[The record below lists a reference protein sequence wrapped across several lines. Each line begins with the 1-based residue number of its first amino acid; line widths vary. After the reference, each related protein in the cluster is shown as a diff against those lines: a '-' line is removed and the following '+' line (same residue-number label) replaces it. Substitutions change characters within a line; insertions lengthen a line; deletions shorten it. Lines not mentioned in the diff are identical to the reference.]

1 MLHRA
6 VGGSGRFRIECV
18 LRPAAMVVLRPS
30 AWFWKNT
37 GQNTNE
43 CMLARAARGLPFR
56 TIRVKCLVDGLRF
69 SRLPGCH
76 TPKGVGSRTDARTR
90 WQNDQ
95 HFSEITHSRQE
106 WPPTTTIR
114 SPRPATR
121 GRLAA
126 SPATRA
132 IIGHQATHVKRN
144 ARRHDARC
152 RRAFPFNSPST

>member
-95 HFSEITHSRQE
+95 HFSEITHSRRE
-106 WPPTTTIR
+106 WPPGR
-114 SPRPATR
+114 VAT
-121 GRLAA
+121 AA
-126 SPATRA
+126 AVAANPMLFFATQRFGKLNQ
-132 IIGHQATHVKRN
+132 ILLVVDIGLFIQVLDMVSNRVQ
-144 ARRHDARC
+144 R
-152 RRAFPFNSPST
+152 